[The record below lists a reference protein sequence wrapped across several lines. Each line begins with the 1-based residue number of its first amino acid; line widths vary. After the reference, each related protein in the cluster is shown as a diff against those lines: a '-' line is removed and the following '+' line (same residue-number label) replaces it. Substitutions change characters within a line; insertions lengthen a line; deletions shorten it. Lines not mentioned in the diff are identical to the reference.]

1 MQTDCHGASAK
12 PAPAIARDDTA
23 VDVIVLGVGVVG
35 MATAYAAARRGL
47 SVRLVDRA
55 PGPGLGASFANGAQ
69 LSYAYT
75 DALASPSLWRK
86 FPRIALGLDPAL
98 RMQGSVDPGFLRWGL
113 AFLGNTGPARF
124 RENTLAVLKL
134 ALESRAA
141 MHALLQR
148 HRIDFD
154 HALAGKMHL
163 YGDAEALAAAAD
175 IVAVKRSHGAV
186 QEVLSPR
193 QAIDL
198 EPALAHAPGLAGAV
212 YSPQEEV
219 GDPHR
224 FCLGLLAV
232 LQADYALRTSFGFE
246 VADLAPGPN
255 GVVVETRDQRRLQA
269 RHLVICAGI
278 EAKALARRIGIRVPL
293 MPMKGYSFTAPPG
306 SHAPAISITDTRR
319 KIVFCRLGDRM
330 RVAGLAE
337 LGNGSIAPDPARG
350 RLLVAM
356 ARASLPAAVRYEL
369 IDSAW
374 AGLRPMTPDSAPII
388 RLARPGVILN
398 IGHGMLGWT
407 LAMGAGERAIDLL
420 PEA

>member
-1 MQTDCHGASAK
+1 M
-12 PAPAIARDDTA
+12 
-23 VDVIVLGVGVVG
+23 
-35 MATAYAAARRGL
+35 
-47 SVRLVDRA
+47 
-55 PGPGLGASFANGAQ
+55 
-69 LSYAYT
+69 
-75 DALASPSLWRK
+75 
-86 FPRIALGLDPAL
+86 ALGLDRAF
-98 RMQGSVDPGFLRWGL
+98 RMHWSADPDFLRWGL
-113 AFLGNTGPARF
+113 AFLRNTGHARF
-124 RENTLAVLKL
+124 RGNTLAVLKL

-154 HALAGKMHL
+154 HAPAGKMHL
-163 YGDAEALAAAAD
+163 YHDAETLAGATD
-175 IVAVKRSHGAV
+175 IVAIKRSQGAV

-198 EPALAHAPGLAGAV
+198 EPALAHAPGLAGVV

-232 LQADYALRTSFGFE
+232 LQTDYALRADFGFE
-246 VADLAPGPN
+246 VADFASSPN
-255 GVVVETRDQRRLQA
+255 GVAVETRDKHRLQA

-278 EAKALARRIGIRVPL
+278 EAMALSRRIGIRAPL

-306 SHAPAISITDTRR
+306 SHAPAISITDTSR

-337 LGNGSIAPDPARG
+337 LGNGNIAPDPARS

-356 ARASLPAAVRYEL
+356 ARESLPDAARYDL
-369 IDSAW
+369 IDSTW
-374 AGLRPMTPDSAPII
+374 AGLRPMTPDSVPII
-388 RLARPGVILN
+388 RRARPGVVLN
-398 IGHGMLGWT
+398 MGHGMLGWT

-420 PEA
+420 LEA

>member
-1 MQTDCHGASAK
+1 MPTDHHGAPAR
-12 PAPAIARDDTA
+12 PAPRNDTA
-23 VDVIVLGVGVVG
+23 VDVIVLGAGVVG

-47 SVRLVDRA
+47 SVQLVDRA

-86 FPRIALGLDPAL
+86 FPRMALGLDRAF
-98 RMQGSVDPGFLRWGL
+98 RMHWSADPDFLRWCL
-113 AFLGNTGPARF
+113 AFLRNTGHARF
-124 RENTLAVLKL
+124 SENTLAVLKL

-141 MHALLQR
+141 LHALLQR

-154 HALAGKMHL
+154 HAPAGKMHL
-163 YGDAEALAAAAD
+163 YGDAETLASAAA
-175 IVAVKRSHGAV
+175 IVALKRSHGAV

-232 LQADYALRTSFGFE
+232 LRTDYALRTHFGFE
-246 VADLAPGPN
+246 VADLALDAE
-255 GVVVETRDQRRLQA
+255 GVAVETRDNHRLQA
-269 RHLVICAGI
+269 RHLVVCAGI
-278 EAKALARRIGIRVPL
+278 EAPALARRIGIHAPL
-293 MPMKGYSFTAPPG
+293 VPMKGYSFTAPPG
-306 SHAPAISITDTRR
+306 RHAPAISITDTRR
-319 KIVFCRLGDRM
+319 KLVFCRLGDRM

-337 LGNGSIAPDPARG
+337 LGNGNSAPDPARS

-356 ARASLPAAVRYEL
+356 ARESLPDAARYDL
-369 IDSAW
+369 IDSTW
-374 AGLRPMTPDSAPII
+374 AGLRPMTPDSVPII
-388 RLARPGVILN
+388 RRARPGVVLN
-398 IGHGMLGWT
+398 MGHGMLGWT
-407 LAMGAGERAIDLL
+407 LAMGAGERAINLL
-420 PEA
+420 LEE

>member
-1 MQTDCHGASAK
+1 
-12 PAPAIARDDTA
+12 
-23 VDVIVLGVGVVG
+23 

-47 SVRLVDRA
+47 SVRLVERA
-55 PGPGLGASFANGAQ
+55 PSPGMGASFANGAQ

-86 FPRIALGLDPAL
+86 FPRMALGLDPAF
-98 RMQGSVDPGFLRWGL
+98 RMHWSADPGFLRWGL
-113 AFLGNTGPARF
+113 AFLRNTGHTRF
-124 RENTLAVLKL
+124 RQNTLAVLKL

-148 HRIDFD
+148 HRIEFD
-154 HALAGKMHL
+154 HAAAGKMHL
-163 YGDAEALAAAAD
+163 YGDAETLAGAAD
-175 IVAVKRSHGAV
+175 IVAIKRSHGAA

-198 EPALAHAPGLAGAV
+198 EPALAHAPGLAGVV

-232 LQADYALRTSFGFE
+232 LQTDYALRADFGFE
-246 VADLAPGPN
+246 VADFASSPN
-255 GVVVETRDQRRLQA
+255 GVAVETRDKHRLQA
-269 RHLVICAGI
+269 RHLVVCAGI
-278 EAKALARRIGIRVPL
+278 EAMALSRRIGIRAPL

-306 SHAPAISITDTRR
+306 SHAPAISITDTSR

-337 LGNGSIAPDPARG
+337 LGNGSIALDPARS
-350 RLLVAM
+350 RLLIAM
-356 ARASLPAAVRYEL
+356 ARESLPDAARYDA
-369 IDSAW
+369 IDSNW
-374 AGLRPMTPDSAPII
+374 AGLRPMTPDSVPII
-388 RLARPGVILN
+388 RRARPGVVLN
-398 IGHGMLGWT
+398 MGHGMLGWT
-407 LAMGAGERAIDLL
+407 LAMGAGERAIRLL
-420 PEA
+420 LEE